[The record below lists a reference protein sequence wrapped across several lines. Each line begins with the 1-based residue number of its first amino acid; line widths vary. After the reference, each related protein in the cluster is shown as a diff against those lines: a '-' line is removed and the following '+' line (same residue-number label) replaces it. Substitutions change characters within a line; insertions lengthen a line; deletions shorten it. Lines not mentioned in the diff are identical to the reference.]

1 MKNSDMPAMPIQ
13 ELDRQGL
20 PIAEAC
26 YGLTKREMIAMHI
39 MAGMLADS
47 NVCDEPENVAKVAIH
62 FTDALLTELE
72 ET

>member
-1 MKNSDMPAMPIQ
+1 MKNADMPAMPQ
-13 ELDRQGL
+13 HYMSLCKGVVDEVGS
-20 PIAEAC
+20 
-26 YGLTKREMIAMHI
+26 GLTKREMIAMHI